1 MEKKSEEQ
9 LWEENRKELSALIA
23 DLNNKLLEG
32 QLLNPKVG
40 FILNWS
46 RGDGAY
52 TMRLSKKQQI
62 KEKEI
67 KKPSYPDGYKP
78 NEPQHRA

>member
-1 MEKKSEEQ
+1 MVYNMEKKSEEQ

-23 DLNNKLLEG
+23 DLNDKLLEG

-52 TMRLSKKQQI
+52 SMRLSKKRQI
-62 KEKEI
+62 KEKE
-67 KKPSYPDGYKP
+67 KRNKTSAQEAQKVL
-78 NEPQHRA
+78 R